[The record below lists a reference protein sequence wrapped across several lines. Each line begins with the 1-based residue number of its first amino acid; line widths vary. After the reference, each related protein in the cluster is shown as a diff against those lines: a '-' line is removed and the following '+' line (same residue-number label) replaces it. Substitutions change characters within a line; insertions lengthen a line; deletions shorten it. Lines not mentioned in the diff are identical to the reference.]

1 MIQSINSFHGFYL
14 GFQMTGWLE
23 KVMGVHGMFMSFGF
37 ICILITVIAFK
48 FVPETSGKSYR
59 DSVLLK
65 KYMQAHPPHSSWMKE
80 APQLVAAL

>member
-1 MIQSINSFHGFYL
+1 
-14 GFQMTGWLE
+14 
-23 KVMGVHGMFMSFGF
+23 MGVHMLFMSFGF

-65 KYMQAHPPHSSWMKE
+65 KYQAHPHSSWMKE